1 MLVIVSFYIDLKKV
15 RFILLFSFIIKTKKS
30 IGSRKKVFMTEQK
43 LKTKVQTSPYSLEE
57 QETVIS
63 FDRNSGTWR
72 FYSTVP
78 HHAKKFEEFILPSD
92 TFSSWRE
99 VNDEGNLVAIDG
111 VLDTEKVKP
120 LPTIKR
126 VISDERR
133 AKLSEQLARGRKK
146 QGK

>member
-1 MLVIVSFYIDLKKV
+1 
-15 RFILLFSFIIKTKKS
+15 
-30 IGSRKKVFMTEQK
+30 MTEQK

-63 FDRNSGTWR
+63 FDRDSGTWR

-78 HHAKKFEEFILPSD
+78 HHAKRFEEFILPSD

-99 VNDEGNLVAIDG
+99 VNLVAVEG
-111 VLDTEKVKP
+111 VLDTDKVKP
-120 LPTIKR
+120 LPTVKR
-126 VISDERR
+126 VISEERR
-133 AKLSEQLARGRKK
+133 AKLSEQLARGRQK